1 MSQNSKLL
9 ITSGCS
15 FSECISPWIKTW
27 PAHLAAKLDGF
38 AHISK
43 AMGSQG
49 NGLISRSIVYQVTEA
64 LKTYSADNI
73 VVGIMWSGPD
83 RVDFYNPSVK
93 FSSNLSGWMENPT
106 GFVDNHKNWIILN
119 HGWNTDHAKQYYGN
133 FHSYIGSLIYTLE
146 HILRTQWFL
155 KSLGVKYFMSTY
167 TSEVLPQIAKA
178 HPETAYLYNQI
189 DFSKFLPVEGEY
201 EWCRDHSGLD
211 FPIPNDNHPSSQQHL
226 LFVEKVILPFVK
238 ETQII

>member
-1 MSQNSKLL
+1 MSLNSKLL

-27 PAHLAAKLDGF
+27 PAHLARKLDGYE
-38 AHISK
+38 HVSK

-49 NGLISRSIVYQVTEA
+49 NGLISRGIIYQVSESLKSRPTE
-64 LKTYSADNI
+64 DI

-106 GFVDNHKNWIILN
+106 GFVNPYKNWVILN
-119 HGWNTDHAKQYYGN
+119 HGWNTEHAKQYYAN
-133 FHSYIGSLIYTLE
+133 FHSYVGSLIYTLE
-146 HILRTQWFL
+146 NILRTQWFL
-155 KSLGVKYFMSTY
+155 KMHNIKYFMSTY
-167 TSEVLPQIAKA
+167 TSEVMPELVKN
-178 HPETAYLYNQI
+178 HPETQHLYNQI
-189 DFSKFLPVEGEY
+189 DFSKFLPVDGEY
-201 EWCRDHSGLD
+201 EWCKDQSGLD
-211 FPIPNDNHPSSQQHL
+211 FPTPGDNHPSSQQHL

-238 ETQII
+238 TNQII